1 MLMPLVAIVA
11 MALPLSASA
20 QDSCTI
26 RIVGEDSYGD
36 GWNGGT
42 VTVTQSGSTVATFTL
57 SSGYD
62 DSTTVTVTNA
72 PLTIT
77 WTAGNYD
84 SEVTLWIYH
93 SSGVLLYSATQP
105 TAGTLLSMSNPC
117 TSCFAPAGVGVDSL
131 ASDAAR
137 IAWSGAAASYGYL
150 WGTTADMAAGTGTSG
165 STSSTS
171 LDLTGL
177 TSGTGYT
184 VKVWSE
190 CSGETSDTVTY
201 TFATLGDAV
210 SDFPYSTGFEADDD
224 IAWTFVND
232 ATNKWFIGTGA
243 ASTGTNGLYISNDNG
258 TTNGYTVSGTQFS
271 YAYRVLNVDAATQ
284 FDISFSWKAN
294 GESNY
299 DYIRAWIAPAVAAS
313 SLTAGHSPEGGTSAY
328 NYTTATPAG
337 WIDLGGK
344 MNGSSSWQTAVATP
358 SVAAGDYILVF
369 MWANDGSGGSQP
381 PAAIDNI
388 LITPLTCPAPI
399 ALVVDTLTAH
409 EITVSWS
416 PSGSESEWV
425 ILVNDSLVDGV
436 TDTTYTISSL
446 ESYTQYSI
454 AVAAVCDADDT
465 SYFTSAV
472 SARTLASCPWP
483 TGLTADYVGTDTIIV
498 SWHPGAEESAWLLSL
513 DGDTPMSVT
522 DTTYIFEGLNANT
535 QYTITVYA
543 DCGDEQSL
551 PTTLSVRTAC
561 GTQNLPLNEDF
572 SSYASS
578 SYPSCWTRVQ
588 SGSYPYVTSS
598 YGQSMMFAGTAAVI
612 APYIN
617 APLNQMIV
625 SFDLRK
631 EGSSSG
637 QMTFGYTSDP
647 VAASDMVVLQTID
660 PSTTGTYFHYE
671 YDLSTDTNLTNLDP
685 DSVYYLVWRQS
696 STSTVW
702 YYWMDNVYIEQF
714 NPCAKP
720 QNFICTSTQPD
731 SVVVTWNAGDATSWE
746 IYVGPAGVPVNEDSA
761 IAVTDSV
768 YFIDNLQG
776 GVAYDFYVRTDCSGE
791 YSNWAGPLTVT
802 PGQYVIGTS
811 GSATITMCG
820 GVIYDDGGANGQYS
834 NNADFVLTIYPSHPD
849 SMLTFQGWA
858 YTEGSIDYL
867 RIYEGTSPSGNQLWG
882 TSTSSQLDSI
892 PYTVVTSGPITLKWH
907 TDVSIIYDGFEL
919 QIGCMAA
926 PECSPVDALTVNP
939 TPTAALVTWQPGYYG
954 NYSGATV
961 EYKVDTV
968 DSWTALAPVTGNYAV
983 ITGLDPLTSYSV
995 RVTTDCDGFMG
1006 GVATAN
1012 FTTKQ
1017 FSCLVEDT
1025 TQVTTGTIG
1034 TGTSETSGVPVN
1046 SAWGNTMCQSIYLAS
1061 ELTAMGMGNTITS
1074 ITYTWTNNS
1083 NYAKEFSIYMTNT
1096 SASEFT
1102 SASTSNWQPTGATAL
1117 VYNGQHPV
1125 GTSGSVTYQL
1135 ATPFVWD
1142 GSSNICITTTMNQ
1155 PAGASHTSSGFYGKS
1170 TETSPQVYRTMYKYQ
1185 DSSPLDGSNP
1195 ASVTPSSRSYNRPN
1209 ITLSSSGCS
1218 QYGTCAA
1225 PAVAVTE
1232 VTTSTATL
1240 AWAPGNTET
1249 SWNLYYRMAGETNWS
1264 APVAVTGNSYTV
1276 NSLTQGRKYEFKL
1289 ENACTE
1295 GNFASIAEA
1304 TLLCASISS
1313 LPFTENFNGWGTGV
1327 TPNCWSNAA
1336 GYSPAS
1342 YGIISGSYNCSGTTG
1357 GSVYMYSSSTL
1368 TNKTYLALPELDTLT
1383 YSVNQLQLAFNL
1395 YHYSTSNGN
1404 PAVEVGVMTDPA
1416 NASTFVTVDTARHS
1430 GALNTWEVFEV
1441 PLASYTGNGSYI
1453 AIRTAYEGTYSYFY
1467 LDDVTL
1473 EVIPTCPRPDSL
1485 TASNS
1490 TTSSVD
1496 LGWHERGGANSWII
1510 EYGPRGFQPG
1520 TGTTVT
1526 ANSNP
1531 FTLTGLPAAF
1541 QGEYYVK
1548 SICGAGD
1555 TGDYSRRP
1563 CALETTQIPAT
1574 LPYNY
1579 DFESVTEWQNWQT
1592 STNHA
1597 TNNWYRGN
1605 SVADSGSYAMY
1616 IAAGDTATYGNYSF
1630 NAVVNAAAYR
1640 DIDFGPVDSSYTLSF
1655 RARVGGTT
1663 TAAYDG
1669 LMVFLVDPSIATV
1682 ASTQGITSPWGNVND
1697 LYRIATVRLDTT
1709 WQTYEASFDTIS
1721 GVHRV
1726 AFFWFNQ
1733 NTGASYTNI
1742 PQPAA
1747 VDNIHIRYSS
1757 CVRPLNVEVTPGS
1770 TTAHVTWQGASD
1782 GNYEVIYRQYPG
1794 DYTNSYA
1801 NTATNSITLTGLE
1814 SNSQYAVW
1822 VRKVCGVGD
1831 TSLTSDGILF
1841 TTTMCEGGSE
1851 AINFDPNA
1859 SATTSSYSPI
1869 GYSTYNNSYVQTIVD
1884 SADLAA
1890 LNGDITAL
1898 GFLPTV
1904 TTAGDYF
1911 TNMTVYM
1918 ANVPESTLTDFIHP
1932 DSTNHVFVKVIDS
1945 ANFNYTEAAWQIHN
1959 LDNAFTWDGHS
1970 NLLVAVTREHGT
1982 WSSGATF
1989 SAHTASGTK
1998 MVYDYDDYS
2007 AFDVNTA
2014 SGGTTSSTVGDIR
2027 LISCGAFVPCT
2038 DPVINLTATVA
2049 NENDVTISFSGDADQ
2064 YEVGYVQGNTWVEPA
2079 TTVNIIDTF
2088 YTFTG
2093 LTAETQ
2099 YTFGVRARCS
2109 ETNLSNWSTVTISTA
2124 AHPCFT
2130 PTQVSVMNRNYE
2142 GATVSWTPGE
2152 NETEWEVNVSCVS
2165 PVFNQ
2170 TYSVSGTAQY
2180 EVTGLDE
2187 GVTYQVCVRGVCA
2200 TGYYSDWSDTVD
2212 LTTWSCDV
2220 IENVHE
2226 TEVTANSISVTWTAT
2241 GATTYEVDYGD
2252 QGHVS
2257 GNGQSVTTTT
2267 NSITLNGLESESTY
2281 DIYVRQLCTET
2292 LTSQWSAMLRVTTDH
2307 VGIADVQNA
2316 KVTLFPN
2323 PASQMVTIDGIE
2335 GEATVSVVDMNGRE
2349 VFNTNANETL
2359 TIDLTGYAKGA
2370 YFVRITGE
2378 RTQAIRKLIVK

>member
-57 SSGYD
+57 SSGD
-62 DSTTVTVTNA
+62 SDSTTVTVTNA

-77 WTAGNYD
+77 WTAGSYD
-84 SEVTLWIYH
+84 GEVTLWIYH

-117 TSCFAPAGVGVDSL
+117 TACFAPAGVGVDSL
-131 ASDAAR
+131 TSDAAR
-137 IAWSGAAASYGYL
+137 IAWSGDAASYGYL
-150 WGTTADMAAGTGTSG
+150 WGTVADMADGIGTSG

-184 VKVWSE
+184 VQVWSE

-258 TTNGYTVSGTQFS
+258 TTNAYTTTGTQFS
-271 YAYRVLNVDAATQ
+271 YAYRVLSVDAATQ

-313 SLTAGHSPEGGTSAY
+313 SLTAGHSPDGGTSAY
-328 NYTTATPAG
+328 SYTTATPAG

-358 SVAAGDYILVF
+358 SLAAGDYILVF
-369 MWANDGSGGSQP
+369 MWANDGSGGSQA

-388 LITPLTCPAPI
+388 LITPLTCPAPM
-399 ALVVDTLTAH
+399 ALVVDDLTAH

-416 PSGSESEWV
+416 PSGSESDWV

-454 AVAAVCDADDT
+454 AVAAVCATDDT

-483 TGLTADYVGTDTIIV
+483 TGLTADYIGTDTIIV

-513 DGDTPMSVT
+513 NGDTPMSVN
-522 DTTYIFEGLNANT
+522 DTTYIFDGLNANT

-551 PTTLSVRTAC
+551 PTTLTVRTAC

-572 SSYASS
+572 NSYASS
-578 SYPSCWTRVQ
+578 SYPPCWTRVQ

-660 PSTTGTYFHYE
+660 PSTTGTYYHYE

-702 YYWMDNVYIEQF
+702 YYWMDNVYVEQF

-768 YFIDNLQG
+768 YFIDNLQA

-802 PGQYVIGTS
+802 PGQYIIGTS
-811 GSATITMCG
+811 GSATISMCG
-820 GVIYDDGGANGQYS
+820 GIIYDDGGANGQYS

-907 TDVSIIYDGFEL
+907 TDGSVIYDGFEL

-954 NYSGATV
+954 NYSGAMV
-961 EYKVDTV
+961 EYKVDTA

-983 ITGLDPLTSYSV
+983 ITGLDPLTNYSV

-1012 FTTKQ
+1012 FTT
-1017 FSCLVEDT
+1017 SNYGCLVADT
-1025 TQVTTGTIG
+1025 TSSRTVTVGTGSSTTSYFPTYSCYNYSLSEQIFTPTELGGGGNLVSLTVTPTSVVSANRSVEIYMGHIAGNTLSDFVYPNDLTLVYTGTTNFAANQPYTFTLDNAFMYNG
-1034 TGTSETSGVPVN
+1034 SDNLVVLFRDMTGSYSCSN
-1046 SAWGNTMCQSIYLAS
+1046 S
-1061 ELTAMGMGNTITS
+1061 
-1074 ITYTWTNNS
+1074 
-1083 NYAKEFSIYMTNT
+1083 F
-1096 SASEFT
+1096 
-1102 SASTSNWQPTGATAL
+1102 ASTSSTTG
-1117 VYNGQHPV
+1117 VSRYV
-1125 GTSGSVTYQL
+1125 
-1135 ATPFVWD
+1135 
-1142 GSSNICITTTMNQ
+1142 
-1155 PAGASHTSSGFYGKS
+1155 
-1170 TETSPQVYRTMYKYQ
+1170 YQ
-1185 DSSPLDGSNP
+1185 DSGPYSLGY
-1195 ASVTPSSRSYNRPN
+1195 TGGY
-1209 ITLSSSGCS
+1209 SSSDRANTTFDFLSCS
-1218 QYGTCAA
+1218 QNATCAA
-1225 PAVAVTE
+1225 PAVAVSE
-1232 VTTSTATL
+1232 VTTSTATVV
-1240 AWAPGNTET
+1240 WAPGSGET

-1264 APVAVTGNSYTV
+1264 APVTVTGSTYTV
-1276 NSLTQGRKYEFKL
+1276 TGLTQGRKYEFKL

-1295 GNFASIAEA
+1295 GTFTGTTQA
-1304 TLLCASISS
+1304 TLLCATISS

-1342 YGIISGSYNCSGTTG
+1342 YGVISGSYNCSGSTG
-1357 GSVYMYSSSTL
+1357 GSIYMYSSSG
-1368 TNKTYLALPELDTLT
+1368 NYVTYLALPELDTLT
-1383 YSVNQLQLAFNL
+1383 YSANQLQLVFNL
-1395 YHYSTSNGN
+1395 YHYSTSYSA
-1404 PAVEVGVMTDPA
+1404 PQLAVGVMTDPA
-1416 NASTFVTVDTARHS
+1416 NASTFVPVDTAVHS
-1430 GALNTWEVFEV
+1430 GALNTWEIFEV
-1441 PLASYTGNGSYI
+1441 PLASYTGNGSYV
-1453 AIRTAYEGTYSYFY
+1453 AVRTAYPGSYSYFY
-1467 LDDVTL
+1467 MDDVTL

-1496 LGWHERGGANSWII
+1496 LGWHERGSASSWII

-1531 FTLTGLPAAF
+1531 FTLTGLPAAY

-1548 SICGAGD
+1548 SVCGAGD

-1563 CALETTQIPAT
+1563 CAFETTQIPAT

-1592 STNHA
+1592 STNHE

-1616 IAAGDTATYGNYSF
+1616 IATGDTATYGNYSF

-1655 RARVGGTT
+1655 RARVGGSTDG
-1663 TAAYDG
+1663 AYDG
-1669 LMVFLVDPSIATV
+1669 LMVFLVDPSIATT

-1697 LYRIATVRLDTT
+1697 LYRIAMVRLDTT

-1733 NTGASYTNI
+1733 NTISNHPAI
-1742 PQPAA
+1742 QQPAA

-1757 CVRPLNVEVTPGS
+1757 CVRPVNMDVVPGTTSALITWDGAADGTYQVT
-1770 TTAHVTWQGASD
+1770 
-1782 GNYEVIYRQYPG
+1782 YRRVG
-1794 DYTNSYA
+1794 DTVNSHAIANTNSL
-1801 NTATNSITLTGLE
+1801 NLTGLI
-1814 SNSQYAVW
+1814 SPANYVAW
-1822 VRKVCGVGD
+1822 VRKICGAGD
-1831 TSLTSDGILF
+1831 TSLYADGVAF
-1841 TTTMCEGGSE
+1841 TTLCSPMALPYVEDFNSVAATSYSTAGELPFCWEGYSNGTDDSYFPHVVGNGSSYWYSNDNTNALTLTSGSAAYGDTKVVALPILAGPVNTCTMSFYYRMESTSYGDLEVGYLTGYDLALDFVPVDTMPRTTTITLDSVSF
-1851 AINFDPNA
+1851 AGVPSDALRIAFRWTHNA
-1859 SATTSSYSPI
+1859 SYYSV
-1869 GYSTYNNSYVQTIVD
+1869 G
-1884 SADLAA
+1884 
-1890 LNGDITAL
+1890 
-1898 GFLPTV
+1898 
-1904 TTAGDYF
+1904 
-1911 TNMTVYM
+1911 
-1918 ANVPESTLTDFIHP
+1918 
-1932 DSTNHVFVKVIDS
+1932 IDS
-1945 ANFNYTEAAWQIHN
+1945 IVVNGENMAACN
-1959 LDNAFTWDGHS
+1959 
-1970 NLLVAVTREHGT
+1970 
-1982 WSSGATF
+1982 
-1989 SAHTASGTK
+1989 
-1998 MVYDYDDYS
+1998 
-2007 AFDVNTA
+2007 
-2014 SGGTTSSTVGDIR
+2014 
-2027 LISCGAFVPCT
+2027 

-2049 NENDVTISFSGDADQ
+2049 NENDVTISFIGDAEL
-2064 YEVGYVQGNTWVEPA
+2064 YEVGYVQGNTWIEPT
-2079 TTVNIIDTF
+2079 TTVNIADTF

-2109 ETNLSNWSTVTISTA
+2109 ETNLSGWSTVTLTTLE
-2124 AHPCFT
+2124 HPCFV
-2130 PTQVSVMNRNYE
+2130 PTALTVSNATYD
-2142 GATVSWTPGE
+2142 GATVTWTRGE
-2152 NETEWEVNVSCVS
+2152 VETEWEVNISCTS
-2165 PVFNQ
+2165 PVYNQ
-2170 TYSVSGTAQY
+2170 TYTVSGTPQY
-2180 EVTGLDE
+2180 VATGLDE
-2187 GVTYQVCVRGVCA
+2187 GVTYKVAVRSNCGN
-2200 TGYYSDWSDTVD
+2200 GRYSDWSDTVD
-2212 LTTWSCDV
+2212 LAPLAC
-2220 IENVHE
+2220 
-2226 TEVTANSISVTWTAT
+2226 EVVTGLTKTSGDAHSVTISWTAT
-2241 GATTYEVDYGD
+2241 GASKYEVDYGD
-2252 QGHVS
+2252 QGHTD
-2257 GNGQSVTTTT
+2257 GNGTIVETTT
-2267 NSITLNGLESESTY
+2267 NSVTINGLESESTY
-2281 DIYVRQLCTET
+2281 DIYVRQYCTET
-2292 LTSQWSAMLRVTTDH
+2292 LASQWSSMLRITTTTE
-2307 VGIADVQNA
+2307 GIDDVESA
-2316 KVTLFPN
+2316 RVTLYPN
-2323 PASQMVTIDGIE
+2323 PASQMVTIGGIE
-2335 GEATVSVVDMNGRE
+2335 GEATVSIVDMNGRE
-2349 VFNTNANETL
+2349 VYSTSSASESLTL
-2359 TIDLTGYAKGA
+2359 DLTGYAKGA
-2370 YFVRITGE
+2370 YFVRIMGE